1 MTSNHPTMDTDSV
14 RHAYRRWA
22 PVYDYTFG
30 RIADAGR
37 RHAVRIINKRKGRVL
52 EVGVGTGLSLP
63 AYGKHLTVTG
73 IDLSPEMLDKA
84 LEKVANKKLD
94 NVDGLHEMDASAL
107 GFADESFE
115 TVVAMYVMTV
125 VPDPVKVMHEL
136 ERVCAPGGE
145 VILVNHFSQERGVRG
160 LLERKLAGFADL
172 IGWHAVFEPERVLTC
187 EDLRLVERRPLWPLG
202 LFTMLRF
209 VKEPGLGIGPQAART
224 FLATGGEAEVGAS
237 AAPEQQTA
245 LARRMLDLNYW
256 RSLYRRLQSQL
267 AER

>member
-1 MTSNHPTMDTDSV
+1 
-14 RHAYRRWA
+14 
-22 PVYDYTFG
+22 
-30 RIADAGR
+30 
-37 RHAVRIINKRKGRVL
+37 
-52 EVGVGTGLSLP
+52 
-63 AYGKHLTVTG
+63 
-73 IDLSPEMLDKA
+73 
-84 LEKVANKKLD
+84 
-94 NVDGLHEMDASAL
+94 
-107 GFADESFE
+107 
-115 TVVAMYVMTV
+115 MYVMTV

-145 VILVNHFSQERGVRG
+145 VILVNHFSQEHGVRG
-160 LLERKLAGFADL
+160 FLERKLAGFADL

-224 FLATGGEAEVGAS
+224 FLATGGKAEAGAS